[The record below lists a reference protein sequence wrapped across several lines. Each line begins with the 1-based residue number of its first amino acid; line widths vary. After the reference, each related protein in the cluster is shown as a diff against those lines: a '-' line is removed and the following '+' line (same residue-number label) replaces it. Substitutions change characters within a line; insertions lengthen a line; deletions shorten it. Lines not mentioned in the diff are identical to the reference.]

1 MVSVDPRQAPLRGIS
16 VLEMEAIGPVPH
28 VGSMLVNLGASV
40 TVVRAPNRK
49 RSFEEWH
56 APYRVAKRLIE
67 LDLKSSA
74 GSTSFRHL
82 VSQSDV
88 LIEGGRPGVMER
100 LGAGP
105 EVCHEFNPSLVYA
118 RVTGWGQTGPHHAAA
133 GHDINYAA
141 ACGALFETTGS
152 GRPVAPLNLLADFA
166 GGAMHA
172 AVSIL
177 AALAPGQHRRAGQTL
192 DIAMVDG
199 LAALLTMHHA
209 MLTANCSNPL
219 QAPAPYYDTYAC
231 QDGQYVAVGALEDV
245 FFSRLMQIVDIDSLL
260 VSRREDP
267 AVWPD
272 LRKAL
277 AAQFIQRTRDEWNQ
291 LGLEYDCCVSGVYSL
306 EESAMTPQINH
317 RIQLQRSEGTT
328 GGASHPYL
336 EKDPT

>member
-1 MVSVDPRQAPLRGIS
+1 MRGIS

-40 TVVRAPNRK
+40 TVVRAPSKK

-74 GSTSFRHL
+74 GNESFRRL
-82 VSQSDV
+82 VSRSDV

-100 LGAGP
+100 LGVGP
-105 EVCHEFNPSLVYA
+105 EACHEVNPSIIYA
-118 RVTGWGQTGPHHAAA
+118 RVTGWGQTGPHHATA

-141 ACGALFETTGS
+141 ACGALFETRGS

-172 AVSIL
+172 GVSIL
-177 AALAPGQHRRAGQTL
+177 AALVPGQHNQVSQTL

-209 MLTANCSNPL
+209 MLTADCINPL
-219 QAPAPYYDTYAC
+219 QTPAPYYDTYVC
-231 QDGQYVAVGALEDV
+231 QDGQYVAVGALEEV
-245 FFSRLMQIVDIDSLL
+245 FFSRLMRIVEIDPLL
-260 VSRREDP
+260 VSRRDDP

-272 LRKAL
+272 LRRAL
-277 AAQFIQRTRDEWNQ
+277 AEQFIKRTRDEWNQ
-291 LGLEYDCCVSGVYSL
+291 LGVEYDCCVSGVYSL
-306 EESAMTPQINH
+306 EESAMTPHMNH
-317 RIQLQRSEGTT
+317 RIQLQRSEGAT

-336 EKDPT
+336 EKGPK